1 MNGEHRCN
9 TTAATSM
16 CCEVEVA
23 AGGEKFSHGMI
34 VPFNSN
40 AAISQDR
47 VPGFLFTGMT
57 YIDEQGYGYS
67 RIMFFNWYI
76 SRILIHGMKGSGDE
90 RALRCVQIEDVY

>member
-23 AGGEKFSHGMI
+23 AGGEKFPHGMI

-40 AAISQDR
+40 TTISQDR
-47 VPGFLFTGMT
+47 VPDFL
-57 YIDEQGYGYS
+57 
-67 RIMFFNWYI
+67 
-76 SRILIHGMKGSGDE
+76 
-90 RALRCVQIEDVY
+90 VYRYDLHR